1 MTAQGA
7 PPELAHYYPGWIW
20 DDQSVGHMK
29 SLLLFF
35 DGFALL
41 LPREHFSTTVAQEAE
56 LAQPLRQAG
65 LLHNFEPAGW
75 LDEDIAR
82 TVRAAASHDSR
93 AQGTEDAE
101 ATDAITIGHLTGSSL
116 SIGSGHFASRTDNVQ
131 RVVEE
136 MLRAGSVLRRRP
148 DLGPDMVDMPVR
160 ARAAVLLKVGL
171 AAQAKVSSHRIH
183 LVGDLT
189 RASRTPGGKAERSG
203 QLLHQDML
211 DVGVDLSRVPLDE
224 ILDYRSEHGPTYKAY
239 ARGLRDFVRDL
250 ETADPADRPRMLQDR
265 SESIADHAAQLRRAR
280 LAWGRPL
287 TALACAGA
295 GVAWTLHQ
303 ADGWGAFIAALGAAA
318 GFARP
323 PRPESPFTYLFE
335 TRRLV

>member
-41 LPREHFSTTVAQEAE
+41 LPRQHFSTTVAQEAE

-65 LLHNFEPAGW
+65 LLHNFEPADW

-82 TVRAAASHDSR
+82 TVRAAASRGSS
-93 AQGTEDAE
+93 AE
-101 ATDAITIGHLTGSSL
+101 GAEAITIGHLAGSM
-116 SIGSGHFASRTDNVQ
+116 SIGSDHFASRTDNVQ
-131 RVVEE
+131 RVIEE

-148 DLGPDMVDMPVR
+148 DLGPDMVDMPAR

-171 AAQAKVSSHRIH
+171 AAQAKLSSHRLH

-189 RASRTPGGKAERSG
+189 RASRTQGGKAERSG

-211 DVGVDLSRVPLDE
+211 DVGVDLSQVPLDE
-224 ILDYRSEHGPTYKAY
+224 ILDYRNEHGPTYKAY

-250 ETADPADRPRMLQDR
+250 ETADPADRQRMLQDR